1 MFDNQ
6 HEGLSRSNLKLLLSE
21 QLQKQGEYLFVMD
34 IMFKESEEFELV
46 QLLLNLAKRVVEV
59 EGKRHL

>member
-59 EGKRHL
+59 EGKRLL

>member
-21 QLQKQGEYLFVMD
+21 QLQKQGEYLFVVD
-34 IMFKESEEFELV
+34 IMFEESEEFELV
-46 QLLLNLAKRVVEV
+46 QLLLNFAKRVVEV
-59 EGKRHL
+59 EGKRLL

>member
-1 MFDNQ
+1 MFDYQ

-21 QLQKQGEYLFVMD
+21 QLQKQGEYLFVVD

-59 EGKRHL
+59 EGKRLL